1 MAGKLRL
8 EGNGGYYA
16 GLESQE
22 SLIADVI
29 WKLPAT
35 DGSVGQFMTSDGSL
49 SLAWASSGYTHFVGV
64 GGYAN
69 LAAALAAAS
78 AGSSILVTQGETIS
92 APLDINV
99 NNIKITFMPNVV
111 IELDAGTADGIIVS
125 ATGVTIEGLQLEATH
140 AATLTN
146 LVRVSGDDNN
156 IEKTRLRVNNAG
168 LTVTNA
174 VNLEGDFNY
183 VISSA
188 RVVLGLYTNTVVDG
202 GTDNDYG
209 VRG

>member
-1 MAGKLRL
+1 
-8 EGNGGYYA
+8 
-16 GLESQE
+16 
-22 SLIADVI
+22 
-29 WKLPAT
+29 
-35 DGSVGQFMTSDGSL
+35 
-49 SLAWASSGYTHFVGV
+49 
-64 GGYAN
+64 
-69 LAAALAAAS
+69 
-78 AGSSILVTQGETIS
+78 
-92 APLDINV
+92 
-99 NNIKITFMPNVV
+99 MPNVV